1 MRRFL
6 PAKVLVAFFFS
17 LISYAFAQ
25 SNQTVANGSIT
36 TAVNFAGTNCNYSWV
51 NSDPSIGLPENGVGN
66 IASFTAI
73 NNGNSPVTATIK
85 ATPAPV
91 YFAYIANQFSNS
103 VSVVNTTT
111 NTVVATV
118 PVGAHPTGVAAS
130 ADGSSVY
137 ITNNG
142 DNTVSVINTA
152 TNTVSATIPVGTAP
166 YGICVSP
173 DGNRVYVAN
182 QNSGSIS
189 VINTTSNALI
199 ATVNVGS
206 GPYGV
211 AIGPDGSRVYCANM
225 NDATM
230 SEINTASNT
239 VIATVNVGP
248 HPYSV
253 VVGADGTRAYV
264 SSAYSNT
271 ITVINTTN
279 SQIVT
284 TITASNFSNTPAMCL
299 SPDGNRLY
307 LVNGEIA
314 VINTATNAII
324 TNIPANTPYSVSI
337 SPDGKFLY
345 ATDENTN
352 SLEIIDLNINLI
364 VTKVP
369 VGSNAISFGNFVK
382 GPACQ
387 PIQFTITVNPAASS
401 LPTISATSVTGNISA
416 CFGIASAS
424 SSVQQFTVSGSN
436 LTGDIIVKAPTN
448 FEVSL
453 SATGSYNS
461 NISVSSP
468 GGTVANITVY
478 VRSSAT
484 APAGSISGNIILS
497 STGVA
502 SKTIPISGIVN
513 TLPTVNRVAN
523 QTVTNGATTTAINF
537 SGTGNA
543 IFNWIND
550 TPGIGLAASGTG
562 NIASFTATNNTSNS
576 VVATI
581 VTTPATS
588 GYAYIT
594 NSGDGTVSVINVAT
608 NKVIATIPTG
618 SGAVGVSVSP
628 DGKWAYVANHYA
640 NSVSVINTLT
650 NQIVSTINVP
660 SAYGVT
666 VSADGSRLYVT
677 ESGPSKIA
685 VINTSTDA
693 IIATI
698 NSSGV
703 QIYAVCAL
711 PDGSRLYAINNNT
724 NSVSV
729 MDVASQAVVATIN
742 VGNNPIGAV
751 MSPDGSRL
759 YVANNSDASISVIS
773 TVTNTVINI
782 IHAVYSPYY
791 LAISPDG
798 KELYATNQYWN
809 SVTIFDTS
817 TGTLIKGTSVVPV
830 GQNPVGISVSPDGNW
845 VFVSNFASNN
855 VSVISRAT
863 NTVVATVPV
872 GGGPTSDGNAITAGT
887 GCSGTPI
894 TFTITVKP
902 SALPPVITASA
913 ATGTI
918 KACQGAESVYPNIQ
932 QFNVTGS
939 NLTADVVVTAPMGFE
954 VSLMLAGGYGSSVTL
969 SPTNG
974 TLSSTTVFVRAAAGD
989 AAGNISGSVLL
1000 STTGAVN
1007 QQVAVSGI
1015 VNTLPVVNT
1024 VNNQFITNGAATT
1037 AINFTGTA
1045 ETYNWMND
1053 TPTIGL
1059 AASGTGNIPSFT
1071 AINNN
1076 INTSVTATITV
1087 TPVNSTG
1094 CIGTPASFSI
1104 TVNPAPISV
1113 LSAQST
1119 LTGLT
1124 TVYGTASQGESFH
1137 VSGTN
1142 LNLTAGILITPPP
1155 GFELSSDGVNY
1166 SATALINH
1174 TENAFNIKIFIR
1186 LASTTPVGNYTGNI
1200 ILSGPNAVSVNVPMP
1215 LSTVTPAPLTVT
1227 VHDATRVYG
1236 AANPAFPVTYSG
1248 FVNNENVSQLTKL
1261 PDVTTIAT
1269 ALSAAGQ
1276 YPITAAGAVAVNYSF
1291 SYIPG
1296 VLTIEPS
1303 SAMIS
1308 ILTIPNTFTPNG
1320 DGINDIWD
1328 IQGLDETALIKI
1340 FNRYGTMLYQS
1351 KGYVIPWSGTY
1362 KGKRLPTGTYYYI
1375 ITTKNNTQTFS
1386 GAVTII
1392 Y

>member
-6 PAKVLVAFFFS
+6 PAKILVAFFFS

-36 TAVNFAGTNCNYSWV
+36 TVVNFAGTNCNYSWV
-51 NSDPSIGLPENGVGN
+51 NSDPSIGLPANGVGN

-73 NNGNSPVTATIK
+73 NNGNSPVTATIT

-91 YFAYIANQFSNS
+91 YFAYIANQFSNN

-130 ADGSSVY
+130 ADGNSVY

-152 TNTVSATIPVGTAP
+152 TNTVSATIPVGAAP

-189 VINTTSNALI
+189 VISTTTNTLI
-199 ATVNVGS
+199 ATVTVGS
-206 GPYGV
+206 GPYGI
-211 AIGPDGSRVYCANM
+211 AISPDGTRVYCANM

-230 SEINTASNT
+230 SEINTATNM

-264 SSAYSNT
+264 SSAYSNS
-271 ITVINTTN
+271 ITVINATN
-279 SQIVT
+279 NQIVT
-284 TITASNFSNTPAMCL
+284 TITARNFSNTPAMCL
-299 SPDGNRLY
+299 SPDGSRLY

-387 PIQFTITVNPAASS
+387 PIQFTITVNPTA
-401 LPTISATSVTGNISA
+401 LPPPTVNVTSVSGNISA
-416 CFGIASAS
+416 CAGTAS
-424 SSVQQFTVSGSN
+424 VYPNIQQFTVSGEN
-436 LTGDIIVKAPTN
+436 LWQDVIITASAN
-448 FEVSL
+448 FELSFTPNSGYGNSL
-453 SATGSYNS
+453 NLLKTASA
-461 NISVSSP
+461 
-468 GGTVANITVY
+468 VANTTIY
-478 VRSSAT
+478 IRAAPSAPVG
-484 APAGSISGNIILS
+484 AISGNIIVSSAGATSQTVPLS
-497 STGVA
+497 AVITA
-502 SKTIPISGIVN
+502 
-513 TLPTVNRVAN
+513 LPTINQVPN
-523 QTVTNGATTTAINF
+523 QTVTNGAATTAVNF
-537 SGTGNA
+537 TGTGNT
-543 IFNWIND
+543 FTWTND

-562 NIASFTATNNTSNS
+562 NIPSFTAVNTGNS
-576 VVATI
+576 PVTATI
-581 VTTPATS
+581 TAIPAS
-588 GYAYIT
+588 VGYAYISNYGNRSISLINTQT
-594 NSGDGTVSVINVAT
+594 NTIAGSIQVGTQP
-608 NKVIATIPTG
+608 KGIAL
-618 SGAVGVSVSP
+618 SP
-628 DGKWAYVANHYA
+628 DGSRAYVVNEYSD
-640 NSVSVINTLT
+640 NVSVINTST
-650 NQIVSTINVP
+650 NTVIAAITVDTNP
-660 SAYGVT
+660 EGV
-666 VSADGSRLYVT
+666 
-677 ESGPSKIA
+677 A
-685 VINTSTDA
+685 V
-693 IIATI
+693 
-698 NSSGV
+698 
-703 QIYAVCAL
+703 
-711 PDGSRLYAINNNT
+711 
-724 NSVSV
+724 
-729 MDVASQAVVATIN
+729 
-742 VGNNPIGAV
+742 
-751 MSPDGSRL
+751 SPDGSRIYVTSSVFNNVAVINTATNTVL
-759 YVANNSDASISVIS
+759 TKIPVGGLPYGIAVSSDGSKVYVANGYASNISVIN
-773 TVTNTVINI
+773 TATNTVQSTIGVGSGPWGI
-782 IHAVYSPYY
+782 AVSPDGRFIYVTNSNTNTVSVVSGATNQV
-791 LAISPDG
+791 LSTITVGSAPVGIAISPDG
-798 KELYATNQYWN
+798 
-809 SVTIFDTS
+809 SRVI
-817 TGTLIKGTSVVPV
+817 VV
-830 GQNPVGISVSPDGNW
+830 NDG
-845 VFVSNFASNN
+845 SDN
-855 VSVISRAT
+855 VSVINTTT
-863 NTVVATVPV
+863 NQVVATISVGSRPV
-872 GGGPTSDGNAITAGT
+872 GVSFNKDGSRAYVTNQFSDDVSVINIESNTVIATVGTERPTSFGNFVSGGT
-887 GCSGTPI
+887 GCTGQPV
-894 TFTITVKP
+894 TFTITVNAINP
-902 SALPPVITASA
+902 TITATP

-918 KACQGAESVYPNIQ
+918 TSCQGTASSNPNIQ
-932 QFNVTGS
+932 QFTISGN
-939 NLTADVVVTAPMGFE
+939 NLTANVLATAPMGFE
-954 VSLMLAGGYGSSVTL
+954 VSLTSASGYGSNVTL
-969 SPTNG
+969 SPTNS
-974 TLSSTTVFVRAAAGD
+974 TLSSTTVFVRSVAGD
-989 AAGNISGSVLL
+989 AAGNISGNVLL
-1000 STTGAVN
+1000 STTGSAN

-1015 VNTLPVVNT
+1015 VNALPVVNT

-1045 ETYNWMND
+1045 DTYNWTND
-1053 TPTIGL
+1053 TPAIGL
-1059 AASGTGNIPSFT
+1059 AASGVGNIPSFT
-1071 AINNN
+1071 AVSNN
-1076 INTSVTATITV
+1076 NTSVTATITV
-1087 TPVNSTG
+1087 APVNSTG
-1094 CIGTPASFSI
+1094 CVGTPESFSI

-1155 GFELSSDGVNY
+1155 GFEVSSDGVNY

-1174 TENAFNIKIFIR
+1174 TENALNIKIFIR

-1236 AANPAFPVTYSG
+1236 AANPAFTVTYSG

-1276 YPITAAGAVAVNYSF
+1276 YPITAAGAVAANYSF
-1291 SYIPG
+1291 TYMPG

-1303 SAMIS
+1303 SVVTS
-1308 ILTIPNTFTPNG
+1308 TLTIPNTFTPNG
-1320 DGINDIWD
+1320 DGINDVWD

-1340 FNRYGTMLYQS
+1340 FSRYGTMLYQS
-1351 KGYVIPWSGTY
+1351 KGYATPWSGTY
-1362 KGKRLPTGTYYYI
+1362 HEKKLPAGTYYYI
-1375 ITTKNNTQTFS
+1375 ITTKKNTQTFS